1 MASVFELPAVG
12 DTMVEAEIVEWLVE
26 VGDEVGLDQPICS
39 IETDKSVVEMTT
51 PYRGTVLALGGEPGD
66 VIAVGQPLIVVGS
79 PGEQIPAS
87 PAAAAPD
94 GTKPDPAEPDTAAA
108 AGPAEPDT
116 AAAPDTAIDATAKPD
131 ALTDAAT
138 KPEAMPRTEGAP
150 EPDAAASGSASA
162 RPKAMP
168 KVRRMARERSVDL
181 AAVAGT
187 GPGGAVTAADLEA
200 AARLGGERRERLS
213 ARRRAIARH
222 LTESVRTIP
231 QFTAMAEADA
241 AGLLAARSAAAEE
254 AGQPVPLDAL
264 LTALLVPTLADHP
277 VMNARLDGD
286 DIVYYDR
293 YDIGVAVDAPDGLT
307 VPVVRGA
314 DRLSVPELAAEIRR
328 LAAAARNLTIGPGDL
343 AGATATV
350 NNVGAVGITA
360 GTPILPTGTSMI
372 AAFGRARPVVR
383 MRGGRPEEAP
393 VITVCATFDH
403 RIIDG
408 GGAGRFLAQLKD
420 RIEGSG
426 RR

>member
-12 DTMVEAEIVEWLVE
+12 DTMVEAEIVEWLVA

-66 VIAVGQPLIVVGS
+66 VIAVGQPLIVVGT
-79 PGEQIPAS
+79 PGEQV
-87 PAAAAPD
+87 PAAPAAEPD
-94 GTKPDPAEPDTAAA
+94 GTEPDGTADAGPVEPGMAPEGGIAASQAAEPGIAAEPDGTGPSHA
-108 AGPAEPDT
+108 AGLGAITDPS
-116 AAAPDTAIDATAKPD
+116 AAPIT
-131 ALTDAAT
+131 
-138 KPEAMPRTEGAP
+138 R
-150 EPDAAASGSASA
+150 SS
-162 RPKAMP
+162 PKAMP
-168 KVRRMARERSVDL
+168 KVRRMARERSADL

-200 AARLGGERRERLS
+200 AARPGGERRERLS

-231 QFTAMAEADA
+231 QFTAMIEADA

-254 AGQPVPLDAL
+254 AGRPVPLDAL
-264 LTALLVPTLADHP
+264 LTALLVPALADHP

-328 LAAAARNLTIGPGDL
+328 LAAAARNRTIEPGELT
-343 AGATATV
+343 GATATV

-372 AAFGRARPVVR
+372 AAFGRARPAVR

-408 GGAGRFLAQLKD
+408 GAAGRFLAQLKD
-420 RIEGSG
+420 RIEAATADLPT
-426 RR
+426 

>member
-12 DTMVEAEIVEWLVE
+12 DTMVEAEIVEWLVA
-26 VGDEVGLDQPICS
+26 VGDEVDLDQPICS
-39 IETDKSVVEMTT
+39 VETDKSVVEMTT

-79 PGEQIPAS
+79 PGEETP
-87 PAAAAPD
+87 AAPD
-94 GTKPDPAEPDTAAA
+94 DPEPGPATSGPGSAAPAELESRAVPGTAAA
-108 AGPAEPDT
+108 G
-116 AAAPDTAIDATAKPD
+116 
-131 ALTDAAT
+131 AAT
-138 KPEAMPRTEGAP
+138 T
-150 EPDAAASGSASA
+150 
-162 RPKAMP
+162 KAMP

-200 AARLGGERRERLS
+200 AADLGGERRERLS
-213 ARRRAIARH
+213 AMRRAIARH

-231 QFTAMAEADA
+231 QFTAMVEADA
-241 AGLLAARSAAAEE
+241 SGLLAARSAAAEQS
-254 AGQPVPLDAL
+254 GSPVVLDAVL
-264 LTALLVPTLADHP
+264 MAALVAALKDHP

-314 DRLSVPELAAEIRR
+314 DRLSAPDLSAEIRR
-328 LAAAARNLTIGPGDL
+328 LADAARDRTIQPGEL
-343 AGATATV
+343 AGGTATV
-350 NNVGAVGITA
+350 NNVGAVGIVA
-360 GTPILPTGTSMI
+360 GTPILPVGTSMI
-372 AAFGRARPVVR
+372 AAFGRVRPVVQLR
-383 MRGGRPEEAP
+383 DGKPTEAP

-408 GGAGRFLAQLKD
+408 GSAGRFLAQLKD
-420 RIEGSG
+420 QIEAET
-426 RR
+426 

>member
-12 DTMVEAEIVEWLVE
+12 DTMVEAEIVEWLVA

-66 VIAVGQPLIVVGS
+66 VIEVGQPLIVVGA
-79 PGEQIPAS
+79 PGEQIPAAS
-87 PAAAAPD
+87 DAAAAEPEMAA
-94 GTKPDPAEPDTAAA
+94 PATAAAGAVEPDTAAE
-108 AGPAEPDT
+108 PAI
-116 AAAPDTAIDATAKPD
+116 AIDANAKPD
-131 ALTDAAT
+131 ALTGAAT
-138 KPEAMPRTEGAP
+138 QPEATPRAEDHP
-150 EPDAAASGSASA
+150 EPGAAASGAAGA

-168 KVRRMARERSVDL
+168 KVRKMARERSVDL

-187 GPGGAVTAADLEA
+187 GPGGSVTAADLEA
-200 AARLGGERRERLS
+200 AARPGGERRERLS

-254 AGQPVPLDAL
+254 AGRPVPLDAVL
-264 LTALLVPTLADHP
+264 MALLVPTLADHP

-293 YDIGVAVDAPDGLT
+293 YDIGVAVDAPDGLI

-328 LAAAARNLTIGPGDL
+328 LAATARDRTIEPGEL

-383 MRGGRPEEAP
+383 MRGGRPEEAS
-393 VITVCATFDH
+393 VVTVCATFDH

-408 GGAGRFLAQLKD
+408 GAAGRFLAQLKD
-420 RIEGSG
+420 QIETAAVH
-426 RR
+426 

>member
-12 DTMVEAEIVEWLVE
+12 DTMVEAEIVEWLVA
-26 VGDEVGLDQPICS
+26 VGDEVDLDQPICS
-39 IETDKSVVEMTT
+39 VETDKSVVEMTT

-66 VIAVGQPLIVVGS
+66 VIPVGQPLIVVGS
-79 PGEQIPAS
+79 PGEEAPAGTG
-87 PAAAAPD
+87 PGAADDAAL
-94 GTKPDPAEPDTAAA
+94 GTSTTAELGTAEPDQTAGPGGVKPVKPDDPGPGAAA
-108 AGPAEPDT
+108 IGV
-116 AAAPDTAIDATAKPD
+116 
-131 ALTDAAT
+131 
-138 KPEAMPRTEGAP
+138 
-150 EPDAAASGSASA
+150 AST

-181 AAVAGT
+181 TAVTGT
-187 GPGGAVTAADLEA
+187 GPGGSITVADLED
-200 AARLGGERRERLS
+200 AARPGGERREHLS
-213 ARRRAIARH
+213 AVRRSIARH

-231 QFTAMAEADA
+231 QFTAMVEAGA

-254 AGQPVPLDAL
+254 AGQPIPLDAVL
-264 LTALLVPTLADHP
+264 MAMLVPTLADHP

-307 VPVVRGA
+307 VPVVRAA

-328 LAAAARNLTIGPGDL
+328 LAAAARDRTLEPGEL

-350 NNVGAVGITA
+350 NNVGAVGIVA
-360 GTPILPTGTSMI
+360 GTPILPVGTSMI
-372 AAFGRARPVVR
+372 AAFGKARPAVQWR
-383 MRGGRPEEAP
+383 DGKPTEAP

-408 GGAGRFLAQLKD
+408 GAAGRFLAQLKD
-420 RIEGSG
+420 QMEAET
-426 RR
+426 

>member
-12 DTMVEAEIVEWLVE
+12 DTMVEAEIVEWLVA

-66 VIAVGQPLIVVGS
+66 VIEVGRPLIVVGA
-79 PGEQIPAS
+79 PGEQIPAAS
-87 PAAAAPD
+87 DAAAAEPEMAA
-94 GTKPDPAEPDTAAA
+94 PATAAARAVEPDTAAE
-108 AGPAEPDT
+108 PA
-116 AAAPDTAIDATAKPD
+116 TAINATAKPD
-131 ALTDAAT
+131 ALTGAAIQ
-138 KPEAMPRTEGAP
+138 PEATPRAEDHP
-150 EPDAAASGSASA
+150 EPGAAASRAAGA

-168 KVRRMARERSVDL
+168 KVRKMARERSVDL
-181 AAVAGT
+181 TAVAGT
-187 GPGGAVTAADLEA
+187 GPGGSVTAADLEA
-200 AARLGGERRERLS
+200 SARPGGERRERLS

-231 QFTAMAEADA
+231 QFTAMAEVDA
-241 AGLLAARSAAAEE
+241 AGLLATRSAAAEE
-254 AGQPVPLDAL
+254 ASRPVPLDAVL
-264 LTALLVPTLADHP
+264 MALLVPTLADHP

-314 DRLSVPELAAEIRR
+314 DRLSVLELAAEIRR
-328 LAAAARNLTIGPGDL
+328 LAAAARDRTIEPGDL
-343 AGATATV
+343 TGATATV

-393 VITVCATFDH
+393 VVTVCATFDH

-408 GGAGRFLAQLKD
+408 GAAGRFLAQLKD
-420 RIEGSG
+420 QIETAAVH
-426 RR
+426 

>member
-12 DTMVEAEIVEWLVE
+12 DTMVEAEIVEWLVA

-79 PGEQIPAS
+79 PGEQVPAS
-87 PAAAAPD
+87 PAAAESGETGMDAAEPD
-94 GTKPDPAEPDTAAA
+94 GTAST
-108 AGPAEPDT
+108 GPGST
-116 AAAPDTAIDATAKPD
+116 R
-131 ALTDAAT
+131 
-138 KPEAMPRTEGAP
+138 PR
-150 EPDAAASGSASA
+150 
-162 RPKAMP
+162 AMP

-200 AARLGGERRERLS
+200 AARPGGERRERLS

-231 QFTAMAEADA
+231 QFTAMIEADA

-254 AGQPVPLDAL
+254 AGRPVPLDAL
-264 LTALLVPTLADHP
+264 LTALLVPALADHP

-328 LAAAARNLTIGPGDL
+328 LAAAARNRTIEPGEL

-372 AAFGRARPVVR
+372 AAFGRARPAVR

-408 GGAGRFLAQLKD
+408 GAAGRFLAQLKD
-420 RIEGSG
+420 RIEAATADLPT
-426 RR
+426 

>member
-12 DTMVEAEIVEWLVE
+12 DTMVEAEIVEWLVA

-79 PGEQIPAS
+79 PGEQVPAS
-87 PAAAAPD
+87 PAAAEPHGTD
-94 GTKPDPAEPDTAAA
+94 GTEP
-108 AGPAEPDT
+108 G
-116 AAAPDTAIDATAKPD
+116 TAIDATAKPD
-131 ALTDAAT
+131 ALTDVAIKPKAT
-138 KPEAMPRTEGAP
+138 PRTEDAP
-150 EPDAAASGSASA
+150 ERGAAASGATGA

-168 KVRRMARERSVDL
+168 KVRRMAREQSVDL
-181 AAVAGT
+181 AAVSST
-187 GPGGAVTAADLEA
+187 GPGGAVTAADIEA

-241 AGLLAARSAAAEE
+241 AGLLAARAAEAE
-254 AGQPVPLDAL
+254 ESGRPVPLDAL

-328 LAAAARNLTIGPGDL
+328 LAAAARNRTIEPGDL

-372 AAFGRARPVVR
+372 AAFGRARPAVR

-408 GGAGRFLAQLKD
+408 GAAGRFLAQLKD

>member
-12 DTMVEAEIVEWLVE
+12 DTMVEAEIVEWLVA

-66 VIAVGQPLIVVGS
+66 VIAVGQPLIVVGT
-79 PGEQIPAS
+79 PGEQIPAA
-87 PAAAAPD
+87 PAAAAEPHGAD
-94 GTKPDPAEPDTAAA
+94 GTEP
-108 AGPAEPDT
+108 G
-116 AAAPDTAIDATAKPD
+116 TAIDATAKPD
-131 ALTDAAT
+131 ALTDAAI
-138 KPEAMPRTEGAP
+138 KPEATPRTEDAP
-150 EPDAAASGSASA
+150 ERGAAASGATGA

-168 KVRRMARERSVDL
+168 KVRRMAREQSVDL

-254 AGQPVPLDAL
+254 AGRPVPLDAL
-264 LTALLVPTLADHP
+264 LTALLVPILADHP

-293 YDIGVAVDAPDGLT
+293 YDIGVAVDAPDGLM

-328 LAAAARNLTIGPGDL
+328 LTAAARNRTIKPGDL

-372 AAFGRARPVVR
+372 VAFGRAQPAVR
-383 MRGGRPEEAP
+383 IRGGLPEEAP

-408 GGAGRFLAQLKD
+408 GAAGRFLAQLKD
-420 RIEGSG
+420 RIEATVAGSPT
-426 RR
+426 

>member
-12 DTMVEAEIVEWLVE
+12 DTMVEAEIVEWLVA

-66 VIAVGQPLIVVGS
+66 VIEVGQPLIVVGA
-79 PGEQIPAS
+79 PGEQIPAAS
-87 PAAAAPD
+87 DAAAAEPEMAA
-94 GTKPDPAEPDTAAA
+94 PATAAAGAVEPDTAAE
-108 AGPAEPDT
+108 PA
-116 AAAPDTAIDATAKPD
+116 TAINATAKRD
-131 ALTDAAT
+131 ALTGAAIQ
-138 KPEAMPRTEGAP
+138 PEAIPSTEDAS
-150 EPDAAASGSASA
+150 EPGAAASGAASA

-168 KVRRMARERSVDL
+168 KVRKMARKRSVDL

-187 GPGGAVTAADLEA
+187 GPGGSVTAADLEA
-200 AARLGGERRERLS
+200 AARPGGERRERLS

-254 AGQPVPLDAL
+254 AGRPVPLDAVL
-264 LTALLVPTLADHP
+264 MAALVPTLADHP

-293 YDIGVAVDAPDGLT
+293 YDIGVAVDAPDGLI

-314 DRLSVPELAAEIRR
+314 DRLSVPELSAEIRR
-328 LAAAARNLTIGPGDL
+328 LAAAARDRTIEPGEL

-383 MRGGRPEEAP
+383 MRERRPEEAP

-408 GGAGRFLAQLKD
+408 GAAGRFLAQLKD
-420 RIEGSG
+420 QIETAAVH
-426 RR
+426 

>member
-79 PGEQIPAS
+79 PGEQIPAE
-87 PAAAAPD
+87 PGTPEPDETAAPGEIEMD
-94 GTKPDPAEPDTAAA
+94 AAEPDAA
-108 AGPAEPDT
+108 AGPAE
-116 AAAPDTAIDATAKPD
+116 AGMAPKPD
-131 ALTDAAT
+131 GTGPGPNTGPGALTD
-138 KPEAMPRTEGAP
+138 P
-150 EPDAAASGSASA
+150 SAVPGTRSS
-162 RPKAMP
+162 PKAMP
-168 KVRRMARERSVDL
+168 KVRKMARERSVDL

-187 GPGGAVTAADLEA
+187 GPGGAVTAANLEA

-213 ARRRAIARH
+213 ARRRAIVRH

-328 LAAAARNLTIGPGDL
+328 LAAAARNRTIEPGDL

-372 AAFGRARPVVR
+372 AAFGRARPAVR
-383 MRGGRPEEAP
+383 IRGGRPEEAP

-408 GGAGRFLAQLKD
+408 GTAGRFLAQLKN
-420 RIEGSG
+420 RIEATAADSPT
-426 RR
+426 

>member
-12 DTMVEAEIVEWLVE
+12 DTMVEAEIVEWLVA

-79 PGEQIPAS
+79 PGEQVPAA
-87 PAAAAPD
+87 PAAAEPGETGMDA
-94 GTKPDPAEPDTAAA
+94 AEQAEAAA
-108 AGPAEPDT
+108 AGPGST
-116 AAAPDTAIDATAKPD
+116 R
-131 ALTDAAT
+131 
-138 KPEAMPRTEGAP
+138 PR
-150 EPDAAASGSASA
+150 
-162 RPKAMP
+162 AMP
-168 KVRRMARERSVDL
+168 KVRKMARERSVDL

-200 AARLGGERRERLS
+200 AARPGGERRERLS

-241 AGLLAARSAAAEE
+241 TGLLAARSAAAEE

-264 LTALLVPTLADHP
+264 LTALLVPALADHP

-307 VPVVRGA
+307 VPVVRGT
-314 DRLSVPELAAEIRR
+314 DRLSVVELAAEIRR
-328 LAAAARNLTIGPGDL
+328 LAAAARNRTIEPVKLT
-343 AGATATV
+343 GATATV

-372 AAFGRARPVVR
+372 AAFGRARPAVR

-408 GGAGRFLAQLKD
+408 GAAGRFLAQLKD

>member
-12 DTMVEAEIVEWLVE
+12 DTMVEAEIVEWLVA
-26 VGDEVGLDQPICS
+26 VGDEVDLDQPICS
-39 IETDKSVVEMTT
+39 VETDKSVVEMTT

-79 PGEQIPAS
+79 SGEEAP
-87 PAAAAPD
+87 AAPD
-94 GTKPDPAEPDTAAA
+94 D
-108 AGPAEPDT
+108 
-116 AAAPDTAIDATAKPD
+116 
-131 ALTDAAT
+131 
-138 KPEAMPRTEGAP
+138 P
-150 EPDAAASGSASA
+150 EPDPTTSGPGSTAPAELESRAVPGTAAVGAATT
-162 RPKAMP
+162 KAMP
-168 KVRRMARERSVDL
+168 KVRRMAREQSVDL

-213 ARRRAIARH
+213 AVRRSIARH

-231 QFTAMAEADA
+231 QFTAMVEADA
-241 AGLLAARSAAAEE
+241 SSLLAARSAAAEQS
-254 AGQPVPLDAL
+254 GSPVVLDAVL
-264 LTALLVPTLADHP
+264 MAALVAALKDHP

-307 VPVVRGA
+307 VPVVRSA
-314 DRLSVPELAAEIRR
+314 DRLSAPEMSAEIRR
-328 LAAAARNLTIGPGDL
+328 LAAAARDRTLQPGEL

-350 NNVGAVGITA
+350 NNVGAVGIVA

-372 AAFGRARPVVR
+372 AAFGRIRPVVQLR
-383 MRGGRPEEAP
+383 DGRPTEAP

-408 GGAGRFLAQLKD
+408 GSAGRFLAQLKD
-420 RIEGSG
+420 QIEAET
-426 RR
+426 

>member
-12 DTMVEAEIVEWLVE
+12 DTMVEAEIVEWLVA
-26 VGDEVGLDQPICS
+26 VGDEVDLDQPICS
-39 IETDKSVVEMTT
+39 VETDKSVVEMTT

-66 VIAVGQPLIVVGS
+66 VIAVGHPLIVVGS
-79 PGEQIPAS
+79 PGEEAPAGTGPGTADATLGTGTAAELGAS
-87 PAAAAPD
+87 EPDQTAGPGSTGPGAAATARLSA
-94 GTKPDPAEPDTAAA
+94 AEA
-108 AGPAEPDT
+108 AG
-116 AAAPDTAIDATAKPD
+116 
-131 ALTDAAT
+131 AAT
-138 KPEAMPRTEGAP
+138 T
-150 EPDAAASGSASA
+150 
-162 RPKAMP
+162 KAMP

-213 ARRRAIARH
+213 AMRRSIARH

-231 QFTAMAEADA
+231 QFTAMVEAGA
-241 AGLLAARSAAAEE
+241 SGLLAARTAASERS
-254 AGQPVPLDAL
+254 GSPVVLDAVL
-264 LTALLVPTLADHP
+264 MAALVAALKDHP

-314 DRLSVPELAAEIRR
+314 DRLSAPDLSAEIRR
-328 LAAAARNLTIGPGDL
+328 LAAAARDRTLQPGELT
-343 AGATATV
+343 GATATV
-350 NNVGAVGITA
+350 NNVGAVGIVA
-360 GTPILPTGTSMI
+360 GTPILPVGTSMI
-372 AAFGRARPVVR
+372 AAFGRVRPVVQLR
-383 MRGGRPEEAP
+383 DGKPTEAP

-408 GGAGRFLAQLKD
+408 GSAGRFLTRLKD
-420 RIEGSG
+420 QIEAET
-426 RR
+426 

>member
-12 DTMVEAEIVEWLVE
+12 DTMVEAEIVEWLVA

-51 PYRGTVLALGGEPGD
+51 PYRGTVLALGGQPGD

-79 PGEQIPAS
+79 PGEPIPAS

-108 AGPAEPDT
+108 AELGST
-116 AAAPDTAIDATAKPD
+116 R
-131 ALTDAAT
+131 
-138 KPEAMPRTEGAP
+138 PR
-150 EPDAAASGSASA
+150 
-162 RPKAMP
+162 AMP

-187 GPGGAVTAADLEA
+187 GPGGAVTAADIEA
-200 AARLGGERRERLS
+200 AARLDGERRERLS

-241 AGLLAARSAAAEE
+241 ASLLAARAAAAEE
-254 AGQPVPLDAL
+254 AGRPVPLDAL
-264 LTALLVPTLADHP
+264 LTALLVPILADHP

-286 DIVYYDR
+286 DIVYYDS

-307 VPVVRGA
+307 LPVVRGA

-328 LAAAARNLTIGPGDL
+328 LAAAARNRTIGPGEL

-383 MRGGRPEEAP
+383 MRAGRPEEAP

-408 GGAGRFLAQLKD
+408 GAAGRFLAQLKD

>member
-1 MASVFELPAVG
+1 
-12 DTMVEAEIVEWLVE
+12 
-26 VGDEVGLDQPICS
+26 
-39 IETDKSVVEMTT
+39 
-51 PYRGTVLALGGEPGD
+51 
-66 VIAVGQPLIVVGS
+66 
-79 PGEQIPAS
+79 
-87 PAAAAPD
+87 
-94 GTKPDPAEPDTAAA
+94 
-108 AGPAEPDT
+108 
-116 AAAPDTAIDATAKPD
+116 
-131 ALTDAAT
+131 
-138 KPEAMPRTEGAP
+138 
-150 EPDAAASGSASA
+150 
-162 RPKAMP
+162 
-168 KVRRMARERSVDL
+168 MAREQSVDL

-200 AARLGGERRERLS
+200 AARPDGERRERLS

-241 AGLLAARSAAAEE
+241 ASLLAARAAAAEE

-293 YDIGVAVDAPDGLT
+293 YDIGVAVDAPDGLI

-328 LAAAARNLTIGPGDL
+328 LAAAARDRTIEPGDL

-372 AAFGRARPVVR
+372 AAFGRARPAVR

-408 GGAGRFLAQLKD
+408 GAAGRFLAQLKD
-420 RIEGSG
+420 RIEATAADSPT
-426 RR
+426 

>member
-12 DTMVEAEIVEWLVE
+12 DTMVEAEIVEWLVA

-66 VIAVGQPLIVVGS
+66 VIEVGQPLIVVGA
-79 PGEQIPAS
+79 PGEQIPAA
-87 PAAAAPD
+87 PAAAEPD
-94 GTKPDPAEPDTAAA
+94 RAAAAGPTEPDTAA
-108 AGPAEPDT
+108 EPG
-116 AAAPDTAIDATAKPD
+116 TAIDANAKPD
-131 ALTDAAT
+131 ALTGAAIQ
-138 KPEAMPRTEGAP
+138 PEAIPSTEDAS
-150 EPDAAASGSASA
+150 EPGTAASGAASA

-168 KVRRMARERSVDL
+168 KVRKMARERSVDL

-187 GPGGAVTAADLEA
+187 GPGGSITADDIEA

-254 AGQPVPLDAL
+254 AGRPVPLDAVL
-264 LTALLVPTLADHP
+264 MAALVPTLADHP

-314 DRLSVPELAAEIRR
+314 DRLSVPELSAEIRR
-328 LAAAARNLTIGPGDL
+328 LAAAARDRTIEPGEL

-350 NNVGAVGITA
+350 NNVGAVGIIA

-372 AAFGRARPVVR
+372 AAFGRARPTVR
-383 MRGGRPEEAP
+383 MRDGRPEEAL

-408 GGAGRFLAQLKD
+408 GAAGRFLAQLKD
-420 RIEGSG
+420 QIEAGLSG
-426 RR
+426 GRGGT

>member
-12 DTMVEAEIVEWLVE
+12 DTMVEAEIVEWLVA

-66 VIAVGQPLIVVGS
+66 VIEVGQPLIVVGA
-79 PGEQIPAS
+79 PGEQIPAAS
-87 PAAAAPD
+87 DAAADGAAAAR
-94 GTKPDPAEPDTAAA
+94 AVEPDTAAE
-108 AGPAEPDT
+108 PA
-116 AAAPDTAIDATAKPD
+116 TAINATAKRD
-131 ALTDAAT
+131 ALTGAAIQ
-138 KPEAMPRTEGAP
+138 PEATPRAEDHP
-150 EPDAAASGSASA
+150 EPGAAASGAAGA

-187 GPGGAVTAADLEA
+187 GPGGSVTAADLEA
-200 AARLGGERRERLS
+200 SARPGGERRERLS

-254 AGQPVPLDAL
+254 AGRPVPLDAVL
-264 LTALLVPTLADHP
+264 MAVLVPTLADHP

-293 YDIGVAVDAPDGLT
+293 YDIGVAVDAPDGLI

-328 LAAAARNLTIGPGDL
+328 LAATARDRTIEPGEL

-383 MRGGRPEEAP
+383 MHDGRPEETP
-393 VITVCATFDH
+393 VVTVCATFDH

-408 GGAGRFLAQLKD
+408 GTAGRFLAQLKD
-420 RIEGSG
+420 QIETATADSPT
-426 RR
+426 